1 MPDMIM
7 TDWLPVK
14 ACRLDIE
21 SLQYMLKY
29 VDYRLL
35 DNIPEVSTRILFRYN
50 REIVIF
56 YEHNNRSFSV
66 IVTGKYIIVKTAKE
80 STMLSADDGDIVP
93 IRERLF
99 GIVMSLLNEMTS
111 DK

>member
-1 MPDMIM
+1 MSDMII

-35 DNIPEVSTRILFRYN
+35 DPIPEVTTRILFRYN

-56 YEHNNRSFSV
+56 YECNNQSVSV
-66 IVTGKYIIVKTAKE
+66 IVTKKYIMVNNKNN
-80 STMLSADDGDIVP
+80 STMMYENDGDSVP
-93 IRERLF
+93 VRERLF
-99 GIVMSLLNEMTS
+99 STIMSLLNNFH
-111 DK
+111 K